1 MKAAGGLK
9 VVHLCHNE
17 AGSGAGRAAYRI
29 HRSLLDLG
37 CRSTMLVADK
47 RTADETVHRTA
58 QGPIAATFAR
68 LCEFAEARLVRRDVS
83 PGAGHF
89 TPARWG
95 HFRPAA
101 SEQVRSADIV
111 CLYWITG
118 AFIRPER
125 LAGID
130 RPIVWRLSDTWA
142 FTGGCHYPGSC
153 ERYVAQCGDCP
164 QLARPGPRDLSRRLW
179 ARKSNAWGN
188 LDLTI
193 VAPSEWMARAARRSS
208 LFEDRRVVVIPT
220 GIDLERYRPLDR
232 SQSRARHGIPVDKQV
247 ILFGSISPTSDRRK
261 GFEQL
266 HAALEILARGP
277 LADRIMVIMFGGSKQ
292 AEAGLPVRSMSLGR
306 IDDDAE
312 LAAAYSAADL
322 VVVPSLEDN
331 LPNVALEAIACGA
344 PVVGFD
350 VGGMS
355 DIVRHDWNGALAEP
369 VDPRQLAAQIQ
380 RLLEKPKRLAAM
392 SNNARKRAEHRF
404 SLAGQAQAYLD
415 LYRELAERRIGA
427 PA

>member
-1 MKAAGGLK
+1 MRPARELN
-9 VVHLCHNE
+9 VVHLCHSD

-37 CRSTMLVADK
+37 CTSTMLVADK
-47 RTADETVHRTA
+47 RTGDETVHRSA
-58 QGPIAATFAR
+58 RGPVAATFAR
-68 LCEFAEARLVRRDVS
+68 ACEFAEARLVRRDVS

-95 HFRPAA
+95 HFNPAA
-101 SEQVRSADIV
+101 SEHVRSADIV

-125 LAGID
+125 LAGI
-130 RPIVWRLSDTWA
+130 RKPIVWRLSDTWP

-153 ERYVAQCGDCP
+153 ERYCAQCGDCP

-179 ARKSNAWGN
+179 MRKSKAWDE

-193 VAPSEWMARAARRSS
+193 VAPSEWMARAAQKSS
-208 LFEDRRVVVIPT
+208 LFAGRRVAVIPT
-220 GIDLERYRPLDR
+220 GVELERYRPMDR
-232 SQSRARHGIPVDKQV
+232 AQARARHGIPADKQV
-247 ILFGSISPTSDRRK
+247 IVFGSISPTSDRRK

-266 HAALEILARGP
+266 RAALEILSRGP
-277 LADRIMVIMFGGSKQ
+277 LAGRIMVVMFGGSNQ
-292 AEAGLPVRSMSLGR
+292 ADAELPVRSMSLGQLG
-306 IDDDAE
+306 DDAA
-312 LAAAYSAADL
+312 LAAAYSSADL

-350 VGGMS
+350 VGGMR
-355 DIVRHDWNGALAEP
+355 DIVHQDWNGALAEP
-369 VDPRQLAAQIQ
+369 ADAQQLAEQIR
-380 RLLEKPKRLAAM
+380 RLLDNPKRLTTM
-392 SNNARKRAEHRF
+392 SRNARKRAEERF
-404 SLAGQAQAYLD
+404 SLTGQARAYLD
-415 LYRELAERRIGA
+415 LYQELAQSRAGVA
-427 PA
+427 A